1 MKIQKVITLF
11 LFLAFLST
19 ECVSQVKAEVSND
32 ESKARQQNYWK
43 ELACLV
49 SVSGTEITWAELR
62 SRYEVPDT
70 DVEVDCTRG
79 PDWLLS
85 EYGKLVDRET
95 RVDDRKDQGK
105 TTKFSLVCL
114 QTNKIFPKPKPCPE
128 KLIQLLMTDSQQV
141 KLELKE
147 SKIASDNQK
156 LKKEADD
163 KTRSELMTKGKE
175 IDTVASVL
183 NYSSGCPDEG
193 CTEVSWYQKERGTC
207 KYQKIGKSDGSVKA
221 EIDLNDYDP
230 KSIKIGIE
238 QRDISN
244 LPSRKVF
251 REFTVIS
258 YDGRTLMSTFGR
270 LDTERMLR
278 GWSLI
283 YSKHC
288 KGKQRAF

>member
-1 MKIQKVITLF
+1 MKIQKVIILIF
-11 LFLAFLST
+11 FSVFFGIPCAG
-19 ECVSQVKAEVSND
+19 QDKADATNYEN
-32 ESKARQQNYWK
+32 KARQQKYWK
-43 ELACLV
+43 SLACLV
-49 SVSGTEITWAELR
+49 SISGNEVIWAELR
-62 SRYEVPDT
+62 SRYDVPDT
-70 DVEVDCTRG
+70 DVEVDCSRG

-85 EYGKLVDRET
+85 EYGKLVERET
-95 RVDDRKDQGK
+95 RIDERKDQGK
-105 TTKFSLVCL
+105 TTRFSLACL
-114 QTNKIFPKPKPCPE
+114 QTEKIFPKPKPCPE
-128 KLIQLLMTDSQQV
+128 KLIELLMTDSQQV
-141 KLELKE
+141 KLELRE
-147 SKIASDNQK
+147 TKIASDNQK
-156 LKKEADD
+156 LQKQAED
-163 KTRSELMTKGKE
+163 KTRSEMMTKGKE

-183 NYSSGCPDEG
+183 NYSSGCPDDG
-193 CTEVSWYQKERGTC
+193 CKEVSWYQKEKGTC
-207 KYQKIGKSDGSVKA
+207 KYHKIDKSDGTVKA

-258 YDGRTLMSTFGR
+258 YDGRTLISTFGR
-270 LDTERMLR
+270 LDTERILR